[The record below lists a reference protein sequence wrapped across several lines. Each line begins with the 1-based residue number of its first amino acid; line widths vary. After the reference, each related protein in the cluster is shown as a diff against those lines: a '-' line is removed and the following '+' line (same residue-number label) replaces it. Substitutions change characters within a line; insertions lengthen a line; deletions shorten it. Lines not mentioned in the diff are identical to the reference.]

1 MDVKRLAEPLGA
13 IVSGIDVRDIDRSS
27 FQQLN
32 ELFCEHHVL
41 VFRDQILTPDQQ
53 IKFAE
58 YWGDLVAHPYAAM
71 KDYPTLI
78 ELKNHG
84 KRVDVNQ
91 HWHSDMTY
99 NAKPPKLT
107 MLYAIEAP
115 EFGGETAFAN
125 QILAYKEL
133 SEGLKQ
139 IYEALMAFHTAGSLA
154 QIYGEKSEKAPS
166 AEHPLVRIHDENK
179 QKGLYACRA
188 FTKKIVGWSGEE
200 SRAMLEFLFQHSV
213 RLEYQARHRYR
224 SGDLVIWDNR
234 CLLHY
239 AVHDHGDKPRVLR
252 RLQVVGS

>member
-1 MDVKRLAEPLGA
+1 
-13 IVSGIDVRDIDRSS
+13 
-27 FQQLN
+27 
-32 ELFCEHHVL
+32 
-41 VFRDQILTPDQQ
+41 
-53 IKFAE
+53 
-58 YWGDLVAHPYAAM
+58 M

-99 NAKPPKLT
+99 NVKPPKLT
-107 MLYAIEAP
+107 MLYALEAP

-133 SEGLKQ
+133 SEGFKEIIDGLV
-139 IYEALMAFHTAGSLA
+139 AFHTAGGLA

-188 FTKKIVGWSGEE
+188 FTKKIVGWSGQE
-200 SRAMLEFLFQHSV
+200 SKAMLEFLFEHSV

-224 SGDLVIWDNR
+224 PGDLVMWDNR

-239 AVHDHGDKPRVLR
+239 AVHDHGDEPRVLR

>member
-1 MDVKRLAEPLGA
+1 MEVKRLAEPLGA
-13 IVSGIDVRDIDRSS
+13 IVSGIDVRDIDHAN

-32 ELFCEHHVL
+32 ELFCEHHML
-41 VFRDQILTPDQQ
+41 VFPDQLLSPDEQ

-58 YWGDLVAHPYAAM
+58 YWGELAVHPYAAM
-71 KDYPTLI
+71 KGYPALI
-78 ELKNHG
+78 ELKNQG
-84 KRVDVNQ
+84 KSVDVNQ

-99 NAKPPKLT
+99 NVKPPKLT

-115 EFGGETAFAN
+115 QLGGETAFAN

-133 SEGLKQ
+133 SDGFKVVLDGL
-139 IYEALMAFHTAGSLA
+139 IAFHTASGLA

-166 AEHPLVRIHDENK
+166 AEHPLVRVHDENRE
-179 QKGLYACRA
+179 KGLYACRA
-188 FTKKIVGWSGEE
+188 FTKKIVGWSSRE
-200 SRAMLEFLFQHSV
+200 SRALLDFLFEHSV

-224 SGDLVIWDNR
+224 PGDLVMWDNR

-239 AVHDHGDKPRVLR
+239 AVHDHGDEPRVLR